1 MTIAAATP
9 SGANSAVGVH
19 ASTRLPSLDVLRG
32 LAVAGMILVVSPG
45 DWDKAYAP
53 LKHAPWDGWTLAD
66 MVFPTFLLSVGLAIA
81 LSFGKLTQDRGAAV
95 SKIARRVL
103 ALTALGLVLNA
114 LPYFDLPHLR
124 LPGILQRIALCY
136 ALATTL
142 CLATA
147 RMGADGRGAIGQVA
161 VNRRALLITMAAV
174 LLGYWA
180 VLAWVPVPGIG
191 AGHLDPGGNLPSWID
206 RGVFTVPHLWP
217 YGTDATGA
225 VVYDPEGLLS
235 TLPATVN
242 VLVGVLAGTVLRAS
256 KSRLF
261 LLEAAVILMVAGLA
275 LDPVLVINKRIWT
288 SSFALFSS
296 GFSLGALVILSVV
309 LDQGPAALPRALT
322 FPFRVLGGNAI
333 LAFTLSQIL
342 SAIGGVPL
350 IAGADGAITPQAWGD
365 RLAGVVITDPHLASF
380 ACALGI
386 LSLVVLAL
394 LPLHRRGL
402 HVRL

>member
-1 MTIAAATP
+1 MTITAATP
-9 SGANSAVGVH
+9 SGAHGIVEIRTSP
-19 ASTRLPSLDVLRG
+19 RLPSLDVLRG
-32 LAVAGMILVVSPG
+32 LAVASMILVVSPG
-45 DWDKAYAP
+45 DWNKAYTP

-66 MVFPTFLLSVGLAIA
+66 MVFPTFLFSVGLAIA
-81 LSFGKLTQDRGAAV
+81 LSFAKIAQNRRGAGV
-95 SKIARRVL
+95 KIARR
-103 ALTALGLVLNA
+103 ALTLIALGLVLNA

-136 ALATTL
+136 TLATTL

-147 RMGADGRGAIGQVA
+147 RMDPDAGST
-161 VNRRALLITMAAV
+161 VNRRALLVAMAVV

-217 YGTDATGA
+217 YGTDAAGA

-242 VLVGVLAGTVLRAS
+242 VLVGVLAGMALKAS
-256 KSRLF
+256 KSRLN
-261 LLEAAVILMVAGLA
+261 LLVAAVLLMMAGLA

-288 SSFALFSS
+288 SSFALLSS
-296 GFSLGALVILSVV
+296 GFSLAVLVVLSVL
-309 LDQGPAALPRALT
+309 LDQGPAALPQALS

-333 LAFTLSQIL
+333 LAFTLSQSL
-342 SAIGGVPL
+342 SAIGGVPF
-350 IAGADGAITPQAWGD
+350 IVTAQGRMTPQAWGD
-365 RLAGVVITDPHLASF
+365 GLAGAVIADPYLASF

>member
-1 MTIAAATP
+1 MTIAATTP
-9 SGANSAVGVH
+9 SGAHRAARASA
-19 ASTRLPSLDVLRG
+19 TNRLPSLDVLRG

-66 MVFPTFLLSVGLAIA
+66 MVFPTFLFSVGLAIA
-81 LSFGKLTQDRGAAV
+81 LSFGKLTRDKRAARA
-95 SKIARRVL
+95 KIARR
-103 ALTALGLVLNA
+103 ALTLIALGVVLNA

-136 ALATTL
+136 TLATTL

-147 RMGADGRGAIGQVA
+147 RTGPDAGST
-161 VNRRALLITMAAV
+161 VNRRALLVAMAVV

-217 YGTDATGA
+217 YGTDAAGA

-242 VLVGVLAGTVLRAS
+242 VLVGVLAGTALKAS
-256 KSRLF
+256 KSRLN
-261 LLEAAVILMVAGLA
+261 LLVAAVLLMMAGLA

-296 GFSLGALVILSVV
+296 GFSMAVLVVLSVL
-309 LDQGPAALPRALT
+309 LDQGPAALPQALS

-333 LAFTLSQIL
+333 LAFTLSQSL
-342 SAIGGVPL
+342 SAIGGVPF
-350 IAGADGAITPQAWGD
+350 IVTAQGPITPQAWGD
-365 RLAGVVITDPHLASF
+365 GLAGAVIADPYLASF

>member
-1 MTIAAATP
+1 MTIAADTSCRAH
-9 SGANSAVGVH
+9 GAGLAPTTN
-19 ASTRLPSLDVLRG
+19 RLPSLDVLRG

-66 MVFPTFLLSVGLAIA
+66 MVFPTFLFSVGLAIA
-81 LSFGKLTQDRGAAV
+81 LSFGKLAQDKRAAGA
-95 SKIARRVL
+95 KIARR
-103 ALTALGLVLNA
+103 ALTLIALGLVLNA

-136 ALATTL
+136 TLATTL

-147 RMGADGRGAIGQVA
+147 RVDPDAGST
-161 VNRRALLITMAAV
+161 VNRRALLVAMVAI
-174 LLGYWA
+174 LLGYWG

-217 YGTDATGA
+217 YGTDAAGA

-242 VLVGVLAGTVLRAS
+242 VLAGVLAGTALKAS
-256 KSRLF
+256 ESRLN
-261 LLEAAVILMVAGLA
+261 LLVAAVLLMMAGLA

-296 GFSLGALVILSVV
+296 GFSLGVLVLLSVL
-309 LDQGPAALPRALT
+309 LDQGHATLPQALS

-333 LAFTLSQIL
+333 LAFTLSQSL
-342 SAIGGVPL
+342 SAIGGVPF
-350 IAGADGAITPQAWGD
+350 IVTAQGPITPQGWGD
-365 RLAGVVITDPHLASF
+365 GLAGAVIADPYLASF

-386 LSLVVLAL
+386 LSVVVLAL

>member
-1 MTIAAATP
+1 MTIAATTP
-9 SGANSAVGVH
+9 SGAHRAARASA
-19 ASTRLPSLDVLRG
+19 TNRLPSLDVLRG

-66 MVFPTFLLSVGLAIA
+66 MVFPTFLFSVGLAIA
-81 LSFGKLTQDRGAAV
+81 LSFGKLTRDKRAARA
-95 SKIARRVL
+95 KIARR
-103 ALTALGLVLNA
+103 ALTLIALGVVLNA

-136 ALATTL
+136 TLATTL

-147 RMGADGRGAIGQVA
+147 RTGPDAGST
-161 VNRRALLITMAAV
+161 VNRRALLVAMAVV

-217 YGTDATGA
+217 YGTDAAGA

-242 VLVGVLAGTVLRAS
+242 VLVGVLTGTALKAS
-256 KSRLF
+256 KSRLN
-261 LLEAAVILMVAGLA
+261 LLVAAVLLMMAGLA

-296 GFSLGALVILSVV
+296 GFSLAVLVVLSVL
-309 LDQGPAALPRALT
+309 LDQGPAALPQALS

-333 LAFTLSQIL
+333 LAFTLSQSL
-342 SAIGGVPL
+342 SAIGGVPF
-350 IAGADGAITPQAWGD
+350 IVTAQGPITPQAWGD
-365 RLAGVVITDPHLASF
+365 GLSVAVIADPYLASF